1 MKANSVALLSALIM
15 LILLYGCAEQPPE
28 RPPPNFMNTTTSKVA
43 SQQALQPAPALNK
56 TPLDIADKKGFLREL
71 LNNRPDA
78 GRMKAVYSL
87 DYSGGAIGRTTG
99 TYTIY
104 SLNGMERMDT
114 LISVGDTQFGGGGME
129 TSIYVLAGGTYTCVN
144 FFGTQCYDM
153 NLPTGNQTIG
163 NMAEERSAS
172 LNATLGEMEIT
183 DAYRMKVSNFD
194 AYCFEMAVGNGPT
207 QANCFTSDGMPA
219 LFTSASEQGT
229 IRMVLTY
236 YGTDVAESDFALPAS
251 PQPMPDVASASA
263 LGIG

>member
-1 MKANSVALLSALIM
+1 MQFSSVALLSALIM
-15 LILLYGCAEQPPE
+15 LILIPGCAEQPPE
-28 RPPPNFMNTTTSKVA
+28 RQPPSFMNTTSKVA

-78 GRMKAVYSL
+78 GKMKAVYSL
-87 DYSGGAIGRTTG
+87 DYSGGALGRTTG

-114 LISVGDTQFGGGGME
+114 LISVGDTPFGGGGIE

-144 FFGTQCYDM
+144 FLGTQCYDM
-153 NLPTGNQTIG
+153 NLPTDNQSIG

-194 AYCFEMAVGNGPT
+194 AYCFEMVSGNGPG
-207 QANCFTSDGMPA
+207 QDNCFTSDGMPA

-236 YGTDVAESDFALPAS
+236 YGTDVVESDFALPAA
-251 PQPMPDVASASA
+251 PQPMPDVTESA
-263 LGIG
+263 LGVG